1 MFYQSSQLVLVA
13 SWFLSFVFCIRWIR
27 SKKSPVRH
35 PPAVPGLPVFGNLHQ
50 LGSLPHRSLRALA
63 EKHGPVMVLRLG
75 RVHTVVVSSPAAAQE
90 ALKTR
95 DLAFASRPDSSL
107 ADRLFYLSQEM
118 AFSKYGEPW
127 RQMRRIGV
135 LHLLS
140 QKQVHSF
147 RKVREEEAA
156 ALVARIRAASGPVNL
171 SDLIIDF
178 TNDLICRVALGRTYA
193 DAKGRGSQ
201 LGALF
206 GEFSEVMGLFPVR
219 DYIPWLAWI
228 DWLSG
233 LDGRA
238 RKIGLELDALF
249 EKVIAEH
256 RRRKLTAKINA
267 DDMDLVDILLS
278 LGDSNDDDD
287 AASSSANI
295 SLTMDNIKGIILD
308 MVVAGTDTTKA
319 TLEWALAELIRHPE
333 EMAKV
338 QEEIRRVVGPRGEE
352 IREEALEG
360 MERLKAVLK
369 ETLRLHPPGPL
380 LLPRESMKTTEL
392 QGYHV
397 PKGTRVFVNVWAIAR
412 DPTLWDKAEEFQ
424 PERFLGVGDSGDD
437 AGALD
442 FKGSDFRYLPF
453 GAGRRGCPGIGFA
466 TVALEV
472 VLASL
477 LYYFDWEMPDGMS
490 SEEMDMDEVFG
501 LIVQKKSSVIL
512 QGRPFKA

>member
-1 MFYQSSQLVLVA
+1 MFYQSSLVLVA
-13 SWFLSFVFCIRWIR
+13 SWFLFFVFCIRWTR
-27 SKKSPVRH
+27 SKKSPVGH

-90 ALKTR
+90 VLKTR

-107 ADRLFYLSQEM
+107 ADRLFYRSQEM
-118 AFSKYGEPW
+118 VFSKYGEPW
-127 RQMRRIGV
+127 RQMRRICV
-135 LHLLS
+135 LHLLG

-178 TNDLICRVALGRTYA
+178 TNDLTCRVALGRTYA
-193 DAKGRGSQ
+193 DAKGSGSQ
-201 LGALF
+201 LRALF
-206 GEFSEVMGLFPVR
+206 GEFTELMGLFPVR
-219 DYIPWLAWI
+219 DHIPWLAWI

-238 RKIGLELDALF
+238 RKIRLELDALLD
-249 EKVIAEH
+249 KVIAEH
-256 RRRKLTAKINA
+256 RRRKLTAKIDA

-278 LGDSNDDDD
+278 LGDKDGDDD
-287 AASSSANI
+287 ASSSTNI
-295 SLTMDNIKGIILD
+295 SLTMDNIKGLIWD
-308 MVVAGTDTTKA
+308 MVLGGTDTTRA
-319 TLEWALAELIRHPE
+319 TLEWAMAELIRHPE

-338 QEEIRRVVGPRGEE
+338 QEEIRRVIGPRGEE

-360 MERLKAVLK
+360 MERLKAVFK

-380 LLPRESMKTTEL
+380 LLPRESTKTTEL

-397 PKGTRVFVNVWAIAR
+397 PKGTRVAVNVWAIAR

-424 PERFLGVGDSGDD
+424 PERFLGDSGDD
-437 AGALD
+437 AGTALD

-466 TVALEV
+466 TVAVEV
-472 VLASL
+472 ALASL

-501 LIVQKKSSVIL
+501 LIMQKKSSVIL

>member
-1 MFYQSSQLVLVA
+1 MFYQSSLVLVA
-13 SWFLSFVFCIRWIR
+13 SWFLFFVFCIRWTR
-27 SKKSPVRH
+27 SKKSPVGH

-50 LGSLPHRSLRALA
+50 LGSHPHRSLRALA
-63 EKHGPVMVLRLG
+63 EKHGPVMALRLG

-90 ALKTR
+90 VLETR

-107 ADRLFYLSQEM
+107 ADRLFYRSQEM
-118 AFSKYGEPW
+118 AFGKYGEPW

-171 SDLIIDF
+171 SELIIDF
-178 TNDLICRVALGRTYA
+178 ASDLICRVALGRTYA
-193 DAKGRGSQ
+193 DAKGSGSQ
-201 LGALF
+201 LRALF
-206 GEFSEVMGLFPVR
+206 GDLTELMGQFPVR

-238 RKIGLELDALF
+238 RKIGLQLDAML

-256 RRRKLTAKINA
+256 RRRKLTAKIDA

-278 LGDSNDDDD
+278 LGDSDDDD
-287 AASSSANI
+287 AASSSTNI
-295 SLTMDNIKGIILD
+295 SLTMDNIKGLIMD
-308 MVVAGTDTTKA
+308 MVVAGTDTMRA
-319 TLEWALAELIRHPE
+319 TLEWAMAELIRHPE

-338 QEEIRRVVGPRGEE
+338 QEELRRVVGPRGEE

-380 LLPRESMKTTEL
+380 LLPRESTKPTEL

-397 PKGTRVFVNVWAIAR
+397 PKGTRVAVNVWAIAR
-412 DPTLWDKAEEFQ
+412 DPTLWDKAEEFL
-424 PERFLGVGDSGDD
+424 PERFLGDSGDD

-442 FKGSDFRYLPF
+442 FKRSDFTYLPF
-453 GAGRRGCPGIGFA
+453 GAGRRGCPGVGFG
-466 TVALEV
+466 TVAVEV
-472 VLASL
+472 ALANL
-477 LYYFDWEMPDGMS
+477 LYYFDWEMPSPDGMS
-490 SEEMDMDEVFG
+490 SEDMDTDEVHG
-501 LIVQKKSSVIL
+501 LAVLKKSCIIL

>member
-1 MFYQSSQLVLVA
+1 MFYQSSLLLVVA
-13 SWFLSFVFCIRWIR
+13 WFLFFVFCLRWTR
-27 SKKSPVRH
+27 SKKSSLDH
-35 PPAVPGLPVFGNLHQ
+35 PPAAPGLPVFGNLHQ

-63 EKHGPVMVLRLG
+63 EKHGPVMALRLG
-75 RVHTVVVSSPAAAQE
+75 RLPTVVVSSPEGAQE
-90 ALKTR
+90 VLKTR
-95 DLAFASRPDSSL
+95 DLVFASRPDSSL
-107 ADRLFYLSQEM
+107 ADRLFYRSQEM

-156 ALVARIRAASGPVNL
+156 ALVARIRAAAGGPVNL
-171 SDLIIDF
+171 SDMIIDF
-178 TNDLICRVALGRTYA
+178 TSNLICRVALGRTYA
-193 DAKGRGSQ
+193 DAKGGGSQ
-201 LGALF
+201 IRELF
-206 GEFSEVMGLFPVR
+206 GEFMEIMGLFPVR

-238 RKIGLELDALF
+238 RKIGLKLDALL

-256 RRRKLTAKINA
+256 QRRKLTVNIAA

-278 LGDSNDDDD
+278 LGDQDDA
-287 AASSSANI
+287 AASSSSTNI

-308 MVVAGTDTTKA
+308 MVAAGTDSSKS
-319 TLEWALAELIRHPE
+319 TLEWAMAELIRHPE

-352 IREEALEG
+352 IREEDLEG
-360 MERLKAVLK
+360 MEQLKAVLK

-380 LLPRESMKTTEL
+380 LLPREAMETTEL
-392 QGYHV
+392 QGYHI
-397 PKGTRVFVNVWAIAR
+397 PKGTRVIVNGWAIAR
-412 DPTLWDKAEEFQ
+412 DPALWDKAEEFL
-424 PERFLGVGDSGDD
+424 PERFLGDSG

-453 GAGRRGCPGIGFA
+453 GAGRRGCPGIGFSM
-466 TVALEV
+466 VALEV

-490 SEEMDMDEVFG
+490 SDEMEMDEVFG
-501 LIVQKKSSVIL
+501 LIMQKKSSLIL
-512 QGRPFKA
+512 QGKPFKA